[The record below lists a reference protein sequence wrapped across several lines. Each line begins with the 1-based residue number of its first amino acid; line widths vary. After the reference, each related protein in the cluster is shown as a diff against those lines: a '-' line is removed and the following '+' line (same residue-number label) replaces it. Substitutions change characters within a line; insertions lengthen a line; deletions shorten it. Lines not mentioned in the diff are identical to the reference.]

1 MEYVFQNGIVEKL
14 NVYYRAEAGF
24 AATITAKTQKKL
36 FQEQVGLIL

>member
-24 AATITAKTQKKL
+24 AATITAETQKNFFKNKW
-36 FQEQVGLIL
+36 G